1 MSYKGLRFFF
11 WQFRL
16 ERISWGLG
24 ANDEMSR
31 KREISSYSAGLLVD
45 LCALVLN

>member
-31 KREISSYSAGLLVD
+31 KREISYSAGLLVD
-45 LCALVLN
+45 LYALVLN